1 MLRQWP
7 GVSGEVT
14 PQHADLRLYG
24 AAAFERCLQVR
35 PGPVHRCARD
45 ACYHGSFGRA
55 WTGCSLGIRSCVWW
69 RRCFAC
75 FVQFSEVL

>member
-24 AAAFERCLQVR
+24 AAAFQRCLQAR
-35 PGPVHRCARD
+35 PGPVHRCARS
-45 ACYHGSFGRA
+45 ACYHGSFKRA
-55 WTGCSLGIRSCVWW
+55 WTR
-69 RRCFAC
+69 
-75 FVQFSEVL
+75 